1 MFRPLWIEIKLENLR
16 KNLSLVRRYVGESVK
31 ILATVKQNAY
41 GHGLIRIANE
51 LDNLGV
57 NFFGVG
63 SLEEAIALRECGIK
77 KPILVLTALLPSTI
91 KLLIKYRVK
100 PTVVDL
106 AFARRLDK
114 EAKRLAKKVDIHI
127 KVDTGMGRLGVW
139 WEDAKKFICKVCN
152 LKNLYVEGLFTHFP
166 SADTDYSF
174 TTFQIKSFNT
184 LIKEC
189 AKEGIFFRYLHSAN
203 SIALIKYKSSHFNL
217 VRPGLILYGINPY
230 SRMNIELAPLLSLK
244 SKVIF
249 LKKVDRG
256 RSISYGRTYI
266 TKRSTI
272 IATIGCGYA
281 DGYPFAL
288 SNRGKVIIKGK
299 FFKIA
304 GRVCMDHFMVD
315 IGNNGNIKIK
325 DTVTLIGREKKVKLK
340 VEDLARWANTIPYE
354 IVSRLSLSV
363 PRIYK

>member
-41 GHGLIRIANE
+41 GHGLIRIAKE

-266 TKRSTI
+266 TKRPTT
-272 IATIGCGYA
+272 IATVGCGYA
-281 DGYPFAL
+281 DGYPFVL
-288 SNRGKVIIKGK
+288 SNRGKVIIKGE
-299 FFKIA
+299 FFNIV
-304 GRVCMDHFMVD
+304 GRVCMDHFMID
-315 IGNNGNIKIK
+315 IGSNEKIKIR
-325 DTVTLIGREKKVKLK
+325 DTVTLIGKEKNAYLK
-340 VEDLARWANTIPYE
+340 AEDLAGWANTIPYE
-354 IVSRLSLSV
+354 IVSRLSLSI